1 MVCGPRLVAS
11 NGSWICV
18 CRLVLCGGVA
28 VRACCCLCLIML
40 LGIFL
45 FWFGGLACRVGYS
58 ELLLWLVCGLFV
70 FG

>member
-1 MVCGPRLVAS
+1 M
-11 NGSWICV
+11 W
-18 CRLVLCGGVA
+18 GVA

-58 ELLLWLVCGLFV
+58 ELLLWLVCGLLV